1 MKPQLHWFFV
11 CSIIL
16 LNTLQCDG
24 IGFTFGFSAAA
35 AAGAALYAGLNK
47 LGCHFYEC
55 CDPRADWVKFNATGK
70 GEPGEQ
76 VRLNGTSKGKPKE
89 LLWFNVRVQEVK
101 LRRFFLLPKFY
112 FNVLN

>member
-11 CSIIL
+11 GSIVL
-16 LNTLQCDG
+16 LNSLQCDG

-55 CDPRADWVKFNATGK
+55 CEAKADWIRFNATGK
-70 GEPGEQ
+70 SEEQ
-76 VRLNGTSKGKPKE
+76 
-89 LLWFNVRVQEVK
+89 
-101 LRRFFLLPKFY
+101 LRFSA
-112 FNVLN
+112 

>member
-16 LNTLQCDG
+16 LNTIQCDG

-55 CDPRADWVKFNATGK
+55 CDPRADWIKFNATGK
-70 GEPGEQ
+70 GESDYRGLMKQ
-76 VRLNGTSKGKPKE
+76 AMGN
-89 LLWFNVRVQEVK
+89 
-101 LRRFFLLPKFY
+101 LRSCYCL
-112 FNVLN
+112 VLKDRN